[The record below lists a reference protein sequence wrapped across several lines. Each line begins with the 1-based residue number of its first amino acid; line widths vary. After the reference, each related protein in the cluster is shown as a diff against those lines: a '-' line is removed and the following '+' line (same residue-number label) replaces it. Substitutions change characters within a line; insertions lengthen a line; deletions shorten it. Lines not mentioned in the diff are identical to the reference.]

1 MSGVNQQKK
10 QFVLDQLKMKVVC
23 KVKGM
28 STLTYLKVYDVI
40 RYNAGDSGYT
50 IIDDFE
56 NQQSYYHGYFM
67 SLEEGRDYKLD
78 ILIKDKM

>member
-1 MSGVNQQKK
+1 
-10 QFVLDQLKMKVVC
+10 MKVVC

-78 ILIKDKM
+78 ILIKDKNVK

>member
-1 MSGVNQQKK
+1 
-10 QFVLDQLKMKVVC
+10 MKVVC

>member
-1 MSGVNQQKK
+1 
-10 QFVLDQLKMKVVC
+10 MKVVC

-50 IIDDFE
+50 IIDYFE

>member
-40 RYNAGDSGYT
+40 RYNTGYT
-50 IIDDFE
+50 IIGDFE
-56 NQQSYYHGYFM
+56 NHKTTATDT
-67 SLEEGRDYKLD
+67 L
-78 ILIKDKM
+78 

>member
-1 MSGVNQQKK
+1 
-10 QFVLDQLKMKVVC
+10 MKVVC

-40 RYNAGDSGYT
+40 RYNTGDSGYT

-78 ILIKDKM
+78 ILIKDKNVK

>member
-1 MSGVNQQKK
+1 
-10 QFVLDQLKMKVVC
+10 MKVVC

-56 NQQSYYHGYFM
+56 NQQSYYHEYFM

>member
-1 MSGVNQQKK
+1 
-10 QFVLDQLKMKVVC
+10 MKVVC

-40 RYNAGDSGYT
+40 RYNPGDSGYT
-50 IIDDFE
+50 IVDDFE

-78 ILIKDKM
+78 ILIKDKNVK

>member
-1 MSGVNQQKK
+1 
-10 QFVLDQLKMKVVC
+10 MKVVC

-56 NQQSYYHGYFM
+56 NQQRQCESF
-67 SLEEGRDYKLD
+67 E
-78 ILIKDKM
+78 

>member
-1 MSGVNQQKK
+1 
-10 QFVLDQLKMKVVC
+10 MKVVC

-56 NQQSYYHGYFM
+56 NQQSYYHEYFM

-78 ILIKDKM
+78 ILIKDKNVK

>member
-1 MSGVNQQKK
+1 
-10 QFVLDQLKMKVVC
+10 MKVVC

-40 RYNAGDSGYT
+40 RYNIGDSGYT

-56 NQQSYYHGYFM
+56 NQQRYYHGYFM
-67 SLEEGRDYKLD
+67 SVEEAREIKLNSLLEWIYKSW
-78 ILIKDKM
+78 I

>member
-1 MSGVNQQKK
+1 
-10 QFVLDQLKMKVVC
+10 MKVVC
-23 KVKGM
+23 KVKNI

-40 RYNAGDSGYT
+40 KYNLYGRYT

-67 SLEEGRDYKLD
+67 TLEEGRDIALD
-78 ILIKDKM
+78 LIFKD

>member
-1 MSGVNQQKK
+1 
-10 QFVLDQLKMKVVC
+10 MKVVC

-67 SLEEGRDYKLD
+67 SLEEGRDFKLD
-78 ILIKDKM
+78 ILIKDKNGK